1 MKQLMAWFGLKRYP
15 FDKQIKPT
23 EVFISQALAEC
34 SARLDYIKQRGGIM
48 LLTGDP
54 GVGKTLA
61 LRRFCDRLNENLF
74 KPIYTPLS
82 TLNRFDMLR
91 HLNRLM
97 GLTPRGS
104 KSANYSQIQ
113 HCLLDTKQNQG
124 KTVLIILDEAH
135 LLRAGILEELRL
147 LTNFKMDSFDP
158 FLLILS
164 GQSDL
169 KRMMNF
175 AVMEPLNQRIRM
187 RYHMTGLS
195 EKDTINYIKSRL
207 KWAGCTAPIFKEDAL
222 SAIREYSYGF
232 PRLIGNIC
240 EEALTYAMFC
250 DQKTVDADMILKV
263 KTTDDL
269 PAK

>member
-1 MKQLMAWFGLKRYP
+1 
-15 FDKQIKPT
+15 
-23 EVFISQALAEC
+23 
-34 SARLDYIKQRGGIM
+34 M

-147 LTNFKMDSFDP
+147 LTNFKMDSFEP
-158 FLLILS
+158 FILVLA
-164 GQSDL
+164 GQSEL
-169 KRMMNF
+169 RRIMEF
-175 AVMEPLNQRIRM
+175 AVLEPLNQRVAI
-187 RYHMTGLS
+187 RYHMPGLS
-195 EKDTINYIKSRL
+195 PEQTRNYITHQL
-207 KWAGCTAPIFKEDAL
+207 KLAGAHEPILDDAAMD
-222 SAIREYSYGF
+222 AIHEVSFGI
-232 PRLIGNIC
+232 PRRIGAVT
-240 EEALTYAMFC
+240 EQALTYAMFSE
-250 DQKTVDADMILKV
+250 KRTVDADMVLKV
-263 KTTDDL
+263 KSLDG
-269 PAK
+269 